1 MENEGL
7 TFISFFNGIST
18 GRLACTKMG
27 IPIRQYFSIENDPYA
42 NAISRTHW
50 NNTELGDV
58 TKINFNE
65 IPKIDFAFCSAPC
78 QDLSCSGKLK
88 GFEKG
93 TRSSLF
99 FYFIEF
105 LNNQQKRFGVKPK
118 FLVEQVKMKK
128 EHLEVME
135 NALGVKGVLINSSFF
150 SAQNRQRM
158 YFTNF
163 PIDQSY
169 KDKGIVL
176 KDILEENTNNVKGGA
191 LRGRYNKDGSTSQ
204 KLEIRKDD
212 KSNAITTVKK
222 DSLCVQV
229 GEADLKGFDSI
240 KRVYSPEGK
249 APCLTTMQGGHR
261 EPKVATSNNSW
272 RVLTPIECERLQTL
286 PDNYTSEGIFFMDIK
301 EENAPD
307 NYYYSDKML
316 AWIER
321 HGKRKNKSLRIQG
334 DREKVQMIEASHYKG
349 CSSQRFFGIPD
360 KKGLRYITVL
370 ECERAQTVPDN
381 YTAHGAEVDGTYK
394 KISNSRR
401 YKALGNGWTTEV
413 IIHCLKGANL
423 K

>member
-7 TFISFFNGIST
+7 TVISFFNGIST
-18 GRLACTKMG
+18 GRLALTKMG
-27 IPIRQYFSIENDPYA
+27 IPIKQYFSIENDKYA

-58 TKINFNE
+58 TKINFNDL
-65 IPKIDFAFCSAPC
+65 PKIDFAFCSAPC

-105 LNNQQKRFGVKPK
+105 LNNQEKRFGVKPK

-169 KDKGIVL
+169 KDKGIIL
-176 KDILEENTNNVKGGA
+176 KDILEDNPKTKEGQLQVKFENK
-191 LRGRYNKDGSTSQ
+191 KHTSNCHQ
-204 KLEIRKDD
+204 IGK
-212 KSNAITTVKK
+212 
-222 DSLCVQV
+222 
-229 GEADLKGFDSI
+229 ADLKGNDSI
-240 KRVYSPEGK
+240 KRVYKDTGK
-249 APCLTTMQGGHR
+249 SSCLTTMQGGHR
-261 EPKVATSNNSW
+261 EPKVFVEPNKW
-272 RVLTPIECERLQTL
+272 RTLSPIECERLQTL
-286 PDNYTSEGIFFMDIK
+286 PDNYTSEGVFFMDIK

-307 NYYYSDKML
+307 NYYYSEKML

-334 DREKVQMIEASHYKG
+334 DREKVQMIEASHFKG

-394 KISNSRR
+394 KISNTRR

-413 IIHCLKGANL
+413 IIHILKGANL